1 MFAFL
6 FIILLCLSLYI
17 SYYFNNKVYMQKRQ
31 IMVLKKQYEELKE
44 SCTAEDKALNTIVI
58 KYRTPIYSKVKIMSF
73 TYIHLSPLND
83 SPVLFTLNP
92 ETIINVIDMGEIHD
106 TLWLEVFFPQEERI
120 NNKGW
125 ILESSI
131 CWITEDNL
139 DTITDITTL

>member
-6 FIILLCLSLYI
+6 FIILLCVSLYI
-17 SYYFNNKVYMQKRQ
+17 SYYFNNKIYIQKRQ
-31 IMVLKKQYEELKE
+31 LMVLKKQYEELKE
-44 SCTAEDKALNTIVI
+44 SYNTKDKTLNTIVI
-58 KYRTPIYSKVKIMSF
+58 KYKTPIYSKVKVNSF

-92 ETIINVIDMGEIHD
+92 ETVINVLDMGEIND

-125 ILESSI
+125 VLESSI
-131 CWITEDNL
+131 CWIDENKL
-139 DTITDITTL
+139 DITTDMTTL

>member
-6 FIILLCLSLYI
+6 FIILLCVSLYI
-17 SYYFNNKVYMQKRQ
+17 SYYFNNKIYIQKRQ
-31 IMVLKKQYEELKE
+31 LMVLKKQYEELKE
-44 SCTAEDKALNTIVI
+44 SCTAEDKSLNTIVI
-58 KYRTPIYSKVKIMSF
+58 KYKTPIYSKVKVKSF

-92 ETIINVIDMGEIHD
+92 EAIINVLDMGEIND
-106 TLWLEVFFPQEERI
+106 TLWLEVFFYQEEKI

-131 CWITEDNL
+131 CWIQDDTL
-139 DTITDITTL
+139 DTITDLTTL